1 MANYHCILFDLD
13 NTLLD
18 FDLAES
24 RALAKTLE
32 DIDIEPNNA
41 NLQIYHEVNEALW
54 KKLEK
59 GQIRRDKIATERF
72 AIFLKKMN
80 KNQNVSAVSRAYI
93 DNLSMQGIL
102 LPDTMPVLDELAEVA
117 TLAVITN
124 GFTKTAQ
131 ARVANSGIDKYMEDV
146 FISEKIGVDK
156 PNRKIFDVAL
166 TTLGVE
172 DKKRVLVV
180 GDRLESDIKGGK
192 NAGIATCWFNPNKN
206 ENKSDIRPDFEISS
220 LHELYKIVMEDIEYD
235 NLGNKNRKHSL

>member
-24 RALAKTLE
+24 KAIAKTLE
-32 DIDIEPNNA
+32 DIDIEPNNE
-41 NLQIYHEVNEALW
+41 NIQIYQDINESLW

-72 AIFLKKMN
+72 SIFLKKMN
-80 KNQNVSAVSRAYI
+80 KNQSVSAVSRAYL
-93 DNLSMQGIL
+93 DNLAMQGIL

-131 ARVANSGIDKYMEDV
+131 ARVANSGNDKYMEDV

-166 TTLGVE
+166 STLGVE
-172 DKKRVLVV
+172 DRKRVLIV
-180 GDRLESDIKGGK
+180 GDRLESDIKGGI
-192 NAGIATCWFNPNKN
+192 NAGIATCWFNPQGDANN
-206 ENKSDIRPDFEISS
+206 TDIRPNFEISS

-235 NLGNKNRKHSL
+235 NLGNKNRKHSI